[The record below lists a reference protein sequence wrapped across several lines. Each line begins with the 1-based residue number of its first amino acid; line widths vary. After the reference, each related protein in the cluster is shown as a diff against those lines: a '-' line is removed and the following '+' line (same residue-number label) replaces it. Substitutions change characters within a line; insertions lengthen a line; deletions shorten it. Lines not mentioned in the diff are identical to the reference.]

1 MLMNNMIGIFFW
13 TKWKKIENDN
23 LNKLFVAKFEE
34 YKEIIV
40 FVKVNEIIIEKL
52 EELRKFVTVGNYKQ
66 IKIIPVL
73 RAI

>member
-1 MLMNNMIGIFFW
+1 MLMNNMIGIFFF